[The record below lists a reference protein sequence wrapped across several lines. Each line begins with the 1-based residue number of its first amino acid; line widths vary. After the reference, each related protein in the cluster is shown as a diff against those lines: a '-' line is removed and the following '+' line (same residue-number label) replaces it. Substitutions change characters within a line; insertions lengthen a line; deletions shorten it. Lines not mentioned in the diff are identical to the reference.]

1 MGGLPTNRTANGFAV
16 DPENTKV
23 MYVAMR
29 DGLFKCADAGESW
42 KPLGKELKNL
52 SSVVVN
58 PKRPTEVYVATLDG
72 VIFKSADG
80 GEKWE
85 RRN

>member
-1 MGGLPTNRTANGFAV
+1 VGGLPTNRTANGFAV
-16 DPENTKV
+16 DAENTKV
-23 MYVAMR
+23 MYVATR
-29 DGLFKCADAGESW
+29 DGLFKSGDAGESW

-58 PKRPTEVYVATLDG
+58 SKRPAEVYFATLDG

-80 GEKWE
+80 GAKWE